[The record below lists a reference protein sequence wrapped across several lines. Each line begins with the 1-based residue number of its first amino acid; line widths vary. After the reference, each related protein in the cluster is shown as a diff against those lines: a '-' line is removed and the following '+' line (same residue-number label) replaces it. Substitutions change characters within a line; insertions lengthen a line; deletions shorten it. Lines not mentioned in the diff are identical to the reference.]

1 MRCRKARKLLS
12 DELDGALV
20 PRRGDRLGAH
30 LRSCP
35 ACREY
40 RLDLGRIRGALA
52 PPAER
57 PDGYWAGFEMRL
69 EAKLDREGRGGGP
82 ARAPFPARRRP
93 ALAAAALGLVAIL
106 ALWLVRTDRQAP
118 GMTAGWFPDIDPL
131 APLLLEAEADPE
143 LGRAVDRE
151 IRASIEELAPG
162 PDAAVLRA
170 ADPLFWQGL
179 SEEELGEIVA
189 GLERENGLGGPK

>member
-1 MRCRKARKLLS
+1 
-12 DELDGALV
+12 
-20 PRRGDRLGAH
+20 
-30 LRSCP
+30 
-35 ACREY
+35 
-40 RLDLGRIRGALA
+40 
-52 PPAER
+52 
-57 PDGYWAGFEMRL
+57 MRL

-82 ARAPFPARRRP
+82 ARASFPDRRRL